1 MWLWSS
7 NQAFGH
13 LGCPSLI
20 VLFFL
25 REDKMRKKLFLALI
39 ALTACCGY
47 GCAEDDGSA
56 TCTEGQRRCYG
67 EHSQVCKDGAYTTEK
82 CTMGCDAVSGKCN
95 TSPVTPKICDDGKFQ
110 CADGKLEKCVSN
122 AWVKQEECPADRCD
136 ATVGKCNPAADKVC
150 DEGKFQCADGK
161 LNKCVSNAWVKQ
173 EECPADRCDATAGK
187 CNTENQ
193 PADKCTN
200 GKFKCENDKLYK
212 CENESWNAGTDCPA
226 ATHICNAEATDEAG
240 ACVVKSTEPADKC
253 MNGKFKCEND
263 KLYKCENEAWN
274 TGTDCPTA
282 THTCNAEATDE
293 ASACVEKSTEPAEK
307 CTNGKFKCENDK
319 LYKCENEAWN
329 TGKDCPA
336 ATHTCNAE
344 AENEEMAC
352 VEKSTEPPAEKC
364 TNGKFKCEND
374 KLYKCENES
383 WDAGTACPAAKC
395 NAETGVCNEEQPPA
409 DKCETGKFKC
419 ENDKLFKCE
428 NESWDAGT
436 ACPAAKCNAETGV
449 CNEEQPQLEKCTA
462 TSTKKCEA
470 TCNTDKKGGYYW
482 GGQSI
487 VKLTCSNKQGKCY
500 TSQDKAFVGC
510 GSEVPYCEADS
521 KKTCQKK
528 CLDDGSKG
536 YYWGNNKINEYVCV
550 NNDCMISS
558 KNRVACVSD
567 EPADTK
573 AACSGDGKVSCENS
587 NMMVKYCDAKTNT
600 YWTKRCAQ
608 CTVNEKA
615 TAYYC
620 DGKIPCKNGGKTQC
634 VNSCDSKD
642 ARKYYV
648 WNNNKVEEKSCG
660 VRQVCKD
667 IEGGTQCVK
676 K

>member
-95 TSPVTPKICDDGKFQ
+95 TSPVTPKICDD
-110 CADGKLEKCVSN
+110 
-122 AWVKQEECPADRCD
+122 
-136 ATVGKCNPAADKVC
+136 
-150 DEGKFQCADGK
+150 GKFQCADGK

-395 NAETGVCNEEQPPA
+395 NAETGVCNEEQP
-409 DKCETGKFKC
+409 
-419 ENDKLFKCE
+419 
-428 NESWDAGT
+428 
-436 ACPAAKCNAETGV
+436 
-449 CNEEQPQLEKCTA
+449 QLEKCTA

>member
-20 VLFFL
+20 ILFFL

-47 GCAEDDGSA
+47 GCAEDEGGA
-56 TCTEGQRRCYG
+56 TCTDGERRCYG

-95 TSPVTPKICDDGKFQ
+95 TSPATPEICDDGKFQ

-136 ATVGKCNPAADKVC
+136 ATAGKCNPAADKVC
-150 DEGKFQCADGK
+150 DDGKFQCADGK

-187 CNTENQ
+187 CNTDNP

-200 GKFKCENDKLYK
+200 DTFKCENEKLYK
-212 CENESWNAGTDCPA
+212 CENESWNAGTACPA
-226 ATHICNAEATDEAG
+226 
-240 ACVVKSTEPADKC
+240 
-253 MNGKFKCEND
+253 
-263 KLYKCENEAWN
+263 
-274 TGTDCPTA
+274 A

-293 ASACVEKSTEPAEK
+293 AS
-307 CTNGKFKCENDK
+307 
-319 LYKCENEAWN
+319 
-329 TGKDCPA
+329 
-336 ATHTCNAE
+336 
-344 AENEEMAC
+344 AC

-383 WDAGTACPAAKC
+383 WNAGTACPAAKC

-436 ACPAAKCNAETGV
+436 ACPAAKCNADTGK
-449 CNEEQPQLEKCTA
+449 CDEEQPQLEKCTA

-470 TCNTDKKGGYYW
+470 TCNSDKKEGYYW
-482 GGQSI
+482 GGKNA
-487 VKLTCSNKQGKCY
+487 VKVNCSNNNCY
-500 TSQDKAFVGC
+500 ASSDKAFVGC
-510 GSEVPYCEADS
+510 GTEVPYCEAGS
-521 KKTCQKK
+521 KDKCQKK

-536 YYWGNNKINEYVCV
+536 YYWNKELLEYVCE
-550 NNDCMISS
+550 NKDCMISS
-558 KNRVACVSD
+558 NNRVVCES
-567 EPADTK
+567 EEIGDTK
-573 AACSGDGKVSCENS
+573 VTCTDTSKVACETG
-587 NMMVKYCDAKTNT
+587 NMMVKYCDKTTKT
-600 YWTKRCAQ
+600 YWIKGCHQ
-608 CTVNEKA
+608 CNVN
-615 TAYYC
+615 TSSTIYYC
-620 DGKIPCKNGGKTQC
+620 DGKVPCKKGDKTKC
-634 VNSCDSKD
+634 INSCAPNNEKMQYIWNSKTNSVD
-642 ARKYYV
+642 
-648 WNNNKVEEKSCG
+648 EKSCTG
-660 VRQVCKD
+660 NKVC
-667 IEGGTQCVK
+667 EETASGTKCVTK

>member
-20 VLFFL
+20 ILFFL

-47 GCAEDDGSA
+47 GCAEDEGGA
-56 TCTEGQRRCYG
+56 TCTDGERRCYG

-95 TSPVTPKICDDGKFQ
+95 TSPATPEICDDGKFQ

-136 ATVGKCNPAADKVC
+136 ATSGKCNPAADKVC
-150 DEGKFQCADGK
+150 DDGKFQCADGK

-187 CNTENQ
+187 CNTDNP

-200 GKFKCENDKLYK
+200 DTFKCENEKLYK
-212 CENESWNAGTDCPA
+212 CENESWNAGTACPA
-226 ATHICNAEATDEAG
+226 
-240 ACVVKSTEPADKC
+240 
-253 MNGKFKCEND
+253 
-263 KLYKCENEAWN
+263 
-274 TGTDCPTA
+274 A

-293 ASACVEKSTEPAEK
+293 AS
-307 CTNGKFKCENDK
+307 
-319 LYKCENEAWN
+319 
-329 TGKDCPA
+329 
-336 ATHTCNAE
+336 
-344 AENEEMAC
+344 AC

-383 WDAGTACPAAKC
+383 WNAGTACPAAKC
-395 NAETGVCNEEQPPA
+395 NADTGMCDEEQPPA

-436 ACPAAKCNAETGV
+436 ACPAAKCNADTGM
-449 CNEEQPQLEKCTA
+449 CDEEQPQLEKCTA

-470 TCNTDKKGGYYW
+470 TCNSDKKEGYYW
-482 GGQSI
+482 GGKNA
-487 VKLTCSNKQGKCY
+487 VKVNCSNNNCY
-500 TSQDKAFVGC
+500 ASSDKAFVGC
-510 GSEVPYCEADS
+510 GTEVPYCEAGS
-521 KKTCQKK
+521 NKACQKK

-536 YYWGNNKINEYVCV
+536 YYWGNKKINEYVCV

-558 KNRVACVSD
+558 NNRVVCES
-567 EPADTK
+567 EEIGDTK
-573 AACSGDGKVSCENS
+573 VTCTDTSKVACETG
-587 NMMVKYCDAKTNT
+587 NMMVKYCDKTTKT
-600 YWTKRCAQ
+600 YWIKGCHQ
-608 CTVNEKA
+608 CNVN
-615 TAYYC
+615 TSSTIYYC
-620 DGKIPCKNGGKTQC
+620 DGKVPCKKGDKTKC
-634 VNSCDSKD
+634 VDSCAPNNEKMQYIWNSKTNSVD
-642 ARKYYV
+642 
-648 WNNNKVEEKSCG
+648 EKSCTG
-660 VRQVCKD
+660 NKVC
-667 IEGGTQCVK
+667 EETASGTNCVTK

>member
-20 VLFFL
+20 ILFFL

-47 GCAEDDGSA
+47 GCAEDEGGA
-56 TCTEGQRRCYG
+56 TCTDGERRCYG

-95 TSPVTPKICDDGKFQ
+95 TSPAKPEICADGKFQ

-136 ATVGKCNPAADKVC
+136 AT
-150 DEGKFQCADGK
+150 
-161 LNKCVSNAWVKQ
+161 
-173 EECPADRCDATAGK
+173 AGK
-187 CNTENQ
+187 CNTDNP

-200 GKFKCENDKLYK
+200 DTFKCENEKLYK
-212 CENESWNAGTDCPA
+212 CENESWN
-226 ATHICNAEATDEAG
+226 
-240 ACVVKSTEPADKC
+240 
-253 MNGKFKCEND
+253 
-263 KLYKCENEAWN
+263 
-274 TGTDCPTA
+274 
-282 THTCNAEATDE
+282 
-293 ASACVEKSTEPAEK
+293 
-307 CTNGKFKCENDK
+307 
-319 LYKCENEAWN
+319 
-329 TGKDCPA
+329 
-336 ATHTCNAE
+336 
-344 AENEEMAC
+344 
-352 VEKSTEPPAEKC
+352 
-364 TNGKFKCEND
+364 
-374 KLYKCENES
+374 
-383 WDAGTACPAAKC
+383 AGTACPAAKC

-436 ACPAAKCNAETGV
+436 ACPAAKCHADTGM
-449 CNEEQPQLEKCTA
+449 CDEEQPQLEKCTA

-470 TCNTDKKGGYYW
+470 TCNSDKKEGYYW
-482 GGQSI
+482 GGKNA
-487 VKLTCSNKQGKCY
+487 VKVNCSNSNCY
-500 TSQDKAFVGC
+500 ASSDKAFVGC
-510 GSEVPYCEADS
+510 GSEVPYCEAGS
-521 KKTCQKK
+521 NKACQKK

-536 YYWGNNKINEYVCV
+536 YYWGNKKINEYVCV

-558 KNRVACVSD
+558 NNRVACVSD

-608 CTVNEKA
+608 CTVNEKS

-620 DGKIPCKNGGKTQC
+620 DGKIPCKKGGKTKC
-634 VNSCDSKD
+634 VNSCDPND
-642 ARKYYV
+642 PRKHYD
-648 WNNNKVEEKSCG
+648 WNKNKVEEKSCG
-660 VRQVCKD
+660 VNQVCKD
-667 IEGGTQCVK
+667 IEGGIQCVK

>member
-20 VLFFL
+20 ILFFL

-47 GCAEDDGSA
+47 GCAEDEGGA
-56 TCTEGQRRCYG
+56 TCTDGERRCYG

-95 TSPVTPKICDDGKFQ
+95 TSPATPEICDDGKFQ

-136 ATVGKCNPAADKVC
+136 AT
-150 DEGKFQCADGK
+150 
-161 LNKCVSNAWVKQ
+161 
-173 EECPADRCDATAGK
+173 AGK
-187 CNTENQ
+187 CNTDNP

-200 GKFKCENDKLYK
+200 DTFKCENEKLYK
-212 CENESWNAGTDCPA
+212 CENESWN
-226 ATHICNAEATDEAG
+226 
-240 ACVVKSTEPADKC
+240 
-253 MNGKFKCEND
+253 
-263 KLYKCENEAWN
+263 
-274 TGTDCPTA
+274 
-282 THTCNAEATDE
+282 
-293 ASACVEKSTEPAEK
+293 
-307 CTNGKFKCENDK
+307 
-319 LYKCENEAWN
+319 
-329 TGKDCPA
+329 
-336 ATHTCNAE
+336 
-344 AENEEMAC
+344 
-352 VEKSTEPPAEKC
+352 
-364 TNGKFKCEND
+364 
-374 KLYKCENES
+374 
-383 WDAGTACPAAKC
+383 AGTACPAAKC

-428 NESWDAGT
+428 NESWNAGT
-436 ACPAAKCNAETGV
+436 ACPAAKCHADTGM
-449 CNEEQPQLEKCTA
+449 CDEEQPQLEKCTA

-470 TCNTDKKGGYYW
+470 TCNSDKKEGYYW
-482 GGQSI
+482 GGKNA
-487 VKLTCSNKQGKCY
+487 VKVNCSNNNCY
-500 TSQDKAFVGC
+500 ASSDKAFVGC
-510 GSEVPYCEADS
+510 GTEVPYCEAGS
-521 KKTCQKK
+521 NKACQKK

-536 YYWGNNKINEYVCV
+536 YYWGNKKINEYVCV

-558 KNRVACVSD
+558 NNRVACVSD

-608 CTVNEKA
+608 CTVNEKS

-620 DGKIPCKNGGKTQC
+620 DGKIPCKKGGKTKC
-634 VNSCDSKD
+634 VNSCDPND
-642 ARKYYV
+642 PRKHYD
-648 WNNNKVEEKSCG
+648 WNKNKVEEKSCG
-660 VRQVCKD
+660 VNQVCKD
-667 IEGGTQCVK
+667 IEGGIQCVK

>member
-20 VLFFL
+20 ILFFL

-47 GCAEDDGSA
+47 GCAEDEGGA
-56 TCTEGQRRCYG
+56 TCTDGERRCYG

-95 TSPVTPKICDDGKFQ
+95 TSPATPEICDDGKFQ

-136 ATVGKCNPAADKVC
+136 ATAGKCNPAADKVC
-150 DEGKFQCADGK
+150 DDGKFQCADGK

-187 CNTENQ
+187 CNTDNP

-200 GKFKCENDKLYK
+200 DTFKCENEKLYK
-212 CENESWNAGTDCPA
+212 CENESWNAGTACPA
-226 ATHICNAEATDEAG
+226 
-240 ACVVKSTEPADKC
+240 
-253 MNGKFKCEND
+253 
-263 KLYKCENEAWN
+263 
-274 TGTDCPTA
+274 A

-293 ASACVEKSTEPAEK
+293 AS
-307 CTNGKFKCENDK
+307 
-319 LYKCENEAWN
+319 
-329 TGKDCPA
+329 
-336 ATHTCNAE
+336 
-344 AENEEMAC
+344 AC

-383 WDAGTACPAAKC
+383 WNAGTACPAAKC

-436 ACPAAKCNAETGV
+436 ACPAAKCNADTGM
-449 CNEEQPQLEKCTA
+449 CDEEQPQLEKCTA

-470 TCNTDKKGGYYW
+470 TCNSDKKEGYYW
-482 GGQSI
+482 GGKNA
-487 VKLTCSNKQGKCY
+487 VKVNCSNNNCY
-500 TSQDKAFVGC
+500 ASSDKAFVGC
-510 GSEVPYCEADS
+510 GTEVPYCEAGS
-521 KKTCQKK
+521 KDKCQKK

-536 YYWGNNKINEYVCV
+536 YYWNKELLEYVCE
-550 NNDCMISS
+550 NKDCMISS
-558 KNRVACVSD
+558 NNRVVCES
-567 EPADTK
+567 EEIGDTK
-573 AACSGDGKVSCENS
+573 VTCTDTSKVACETG
-587 NMMVKYCDAKTNT
+587 NMMVKYCDKTTKT
-600 YWTKRCAQ
+600 YWIKGCHQ
-608 CTVNEKA
+608 CNVN
-615 TAYYC
+615 TSSTIYYC
-620 DGKIPCKNGGKTQC
+620 DGKVPCKKGDKTKC
-634 VNSCDSKD
+634 INSCAPNNEKMQYIWNSKTNSVD
-642 ARKYYV
+642 
-648 WNNNKVEEKSCG
+648 EKSCTG
-660 VRQVCKD
+660 NKVC
-667 IEGGTQCVK
+667 EETASGTKCVTK